1 MLNDWLNR
9 VQDVLSDA
17 DANDWLVAVIIGAA
31 VQILVL
37 LLFRILGF
45 FFRMATWF
53 VASLIGVAVTL
64 YILDREG
71 VPRSIGGGQI
81 DRWIDDV
88 RGYIGV

>member
-1 MLNDWLNR
+1 MLNDWLDR
-9 VQDVLSDA
+9 VRDVLSDA
-17 DANDWLVAVIIGAA
+17 DANDWIAAVIIGAA

-53 VASLIGVAVTL
+53 VASLIGVAVAL
-64 YILDREG
+64 YILDRKG
-71 VPRSIGGGQI
+71 VPRAIGGQQI
-81 DRWIDDV
+81 DQWFDDV